1 MSLLAD
7 LKQWFQDWAKRNRE
21 RKAGALEITLKDRL
35 DACALLLTYIARN
48 KIEIDLKDI
57 VPKLV
62 RARDADDAKRKLTEQ
77 EAEDFWSA
85 YDQLTRKV
93 APVTSDSIKASA
105 AFRRTAS
112 GIVRDWPG
120 GKFLAWAF
128 VSLVLLLVIQMYWLI
143 GTSLIAEIDRLEGE
157 ENSALISL
165 AVATKHGG
173 TILTQLYSAKAQEA
187 TSAPARH
194 CIGDPNKI
202 DDDNIIVRYELVDRL
217 LTEIRNDGTDSV
229 NVTDAK
235 PSSSNEGAPNAKAP
249 LDLEAECIFAHQ
261 LRLWI
266 VYNGLERWRDFR
278 SHQQSAQAL
287 IRSHYSPDAVT
298 VGNIESENARYLKAS
313 RLEVEILNIYILP
326 LLYGFLGAC
335 TYVLRSLSLEVKA
348 EIYSRRSDI
357 RFYLRMLLGS
367 IAGLSAAWFLAST
380 TADTAEHKTVALLS
394 PLALAFLAGYGVEI
408 VFATMDRLIGAFV
421 PSVEHSKN
429 T

>member
-1 MSLLAD
+1 MRLLAD

-35 DACALLLTYIARN
+35 DACGLLLTYIARN
-48 KIEIDLKDI
+48 NIEIDLKDI
-57 VPKLV
+57 IPKLV
-62 RARDADDAKRKLTEQ
+62 RARDADDANRKLNEQ

-105 AFRRTAS
+105 AFRRTTS
-112 GIVRDWPG
+112 GIIRGWPG

-128 VSLVLLLVIQMYWLI
+128 VSLILLLVIQMYWLI
-143 GTSLIAEIDRLEGE
+143 GTSLIKEIDRLEGE

-165 AVATKHGG
+165 AIATKHGG
-173 TILTQLYSAKAQEA
+173 ATLMQLYSVTPQDA
-187 TSAPARH
+187 TSKPLHH
-194 CIGDPNKI
+194 CVGDPNKI
-202 DDDNIIVRYELVDRL
+202 DDDNIIVRYDLIDRL
-217 LTEIRNDGTDSV
+217 LTEIKEGEIGPV
-229 NVTDAK
+229 NVTAPQP
-235 PSSSNEGAPNAKAP
+235 PSPNAGAPNTKAP
-249 LDLEAECIFAHQ
+249 LDLEAECINAHQ
-261 LRLWI
+261 FRLWV
-266 VYNGLERWRDFR
+266 VYNELERWRDFR
-278 SHQQSAQAL
+278 SHPQKAQAL
-287 IRSHYSPDAVT
+287 FRNPSPDT
-298 VGNIESENARYLKAS
+298 VIGIESDNARYLKAS
-313 RLEVEILNIYILP
+313 RLEVEILNIYVLP

-335 TYVLRSLSLEVKA
+335 TFVLRSLSLEVKA

-367 IAGLSAAWFLAST
+367 IAGLSAAWFLASAG
-380 TADTAEHKTVALLS
+380 ADSAEHKTVALLS

-421 PSVEHSKN
+421 PSVEHTKN